1 MSSMSCGCTI
11 LSRYSNFI
19 ANVISGLL
27 NFLDDRINENKSVD
41 PILVIQNLAI
51 EKSANNP
58 CETLPNVAGQ
68 DKIQLFQAEIVDPIP
83 RSESIETVFG
93 TSTLERQQGNDKGAG
108 CHTLKLL
115 DFRM

>member
-1 MSSMSCGCTI
+1 MSSTSCGCTI

-51 EKSANNP
+51 EK
-58 CETLPNVAGQ
+58 
-68 DKIQLFQAEIVDPIP
+68 
-83 RSESIETVFG
+83 
-93 TSTLERQQGNDKGAG
+93 
-108 CHTLKLL
+108 
-115 DFRM
+115 

>member
-1 MSSMSCGCTI
+1 
-11 LSRYSNFI
+11 
-19 ANVISGLL
+19 LL
-27 NFLDDRINENKSVD
+27 NFLDDRINETKGVD

-68 DKIQLFQAEIVDPIP
+68 DEIQLFQAEIVDPIP